1 MLESFELVLINMVAI
16 FMISEKLL
24 TLGCVKTNLFSNK
37 SHDVIISSHD
47 VTNKILSHAANYF
60 IDVSMWP
67 VFGNSTIS
75 I

>member
-16 FMISEKLL
+16 FMISELL

-37 SHDVIISSHD
+37 RHDVIISSHD

-60 IDVSMWP
+60 IDVSM
-67 VFGNSTIS
+67 
-75 I
+75 

>member
-24 TLGCVKTNLFSNK
+24 TLSCVKTNLFSNK

-60 IDVSMWP
+60 IDVSM
-67 VFGNSTIS
+67 
-75 I
+75 